1 LTYCYSAIIDY
12 DVSKGL
18 LLPVTKMSLE
28 LSDVTKEL
36 IEKLSEAAE
45 KFEICE
51 LMADGKTRNLFTK
64 YYPQKIEP
72 EV

>member
-1 LTYCYSAIIDY
+1 MAKELELP
-12 DVSKGL
+12 VSKMEL
-18 LLPVTKMSLE
+18 T
-28 LSDVTKEL
+28 LSDVTKGL

-51 LMADGKTRNLFTK
+51 LMADGKTRNLFCR

-72 EV
+72 ES